1 MPEINF
7 VTRITDNGKVVNE
20 LQKVDDAIDH
30 LGRTGPQSAKKMDD
44 AFKSAG
50 AGISS
55 SATSIKNAFMGMV
68 AAIGATQLVSTLLS
82 IGKASITMAMD
93 AVESEN
99 LFAVSMGSM
108 ANKAAAWS
116 LELNRTLGLNQYE
129 VRKSVGT
136 FNVMFSAMGIGSEKA
151 FEMSKGLTQLAYD
164 FSSFYNLKPEEAFA
178 KIRSGISGEIEPLK
192 VLGIVMDEATV
203 KSFAYTSGIAK
214 LGTELTQ
221 QEKVLARYGLLLEQT
236 SLAQGDLARTIDSPA
251 NQLRLLQ
258 TRMEELQT
266 NIGMAFLPALST
278 LTGELTNLADGA
290 QVGASGLQY
299 LAKVLAAPIMGY
311 LTLGRAIAEVKL
323 SIAEMFVWLDKK
335 IPNPFPGQAVEHA
348 KDMRDAAASVLE
360 YNDKIAKLEKS
371 VDSLGKFNYAAA
383 KATQAVEKADL
394 SAMDAAAKHAKEV
407 KKLTDE
413 YEKHSKPATVLID
426 HLEEMVTAT
435 RPLDKLIAEYA
446 TEIVNAARKQTDLGV
461 SLTNSEKYIVDQATA
476 ITTLQD
482 GVEGVTVT
490 VSAFAQELDRLS
502 SLSGPK
508 DELINLGKQMDEDK
522 QKADALADAIIALMP
537 KNTFLADETDKVAA
551 AMKQNNE
558 YMAEA
563 KEKAEALGKAL
574 ASELGGAV
582 DDLSSNLAKNLI
594 DWGGWKDTIIGF
606 GKTIA
611 ESLLTSFLDG
621 FLSPLKSA
629 LSSVGKSIGN
639 LLTGA
644 GATSGGGLLGGL
656 LGLGA
661 STGTALATTSTLT
674 AATGVPSIMGT
685 IFASSGGLAAVG
697 GTAALAGGGAAAG
710 TGAAAAGT
718 GAAAGSGGLLGSIGA
733 FATNPITIA
742 VAAAAALSYAGY
754 KLADWISGPNSWE
767 AGSEEVARDFGG
779 VEIAAD
785 SIKAIAEGIGIS
797 ESQAWGIRKDL
808 LSSPQ
813 ALQAMYALAEDQG
826 KTAAFL
832 TSLEKIQTS
841 WGDFNF
847 RDAFELGSSTG
858 DWTEL
863 NNQFVAAFGN
873 SEKLNEVMPDW
884 KELLLG
890 ESSYVS
896 ETDLVIEALTTLRDT
911 LQESLPAVQSMYDIF
926 LATGEVTD
934 EFAAQ
939 ITALGGD
946 VEEFRGFADSMTALT
961 AQAAAITAQTASW
974 ESLRDSF
981 VTLTDAGRD
990 MYDIFL
996 ETGEITDEL
1005 ADEITSLG
1013 GDLSAFESYSRLSAI
1028 NSSWEELIA
1037 HFEETGEI
1045 LPGLRQMFIDFGG
1058 DLSALDAA
1066 SALEGLTDSLTFIDS
1081 LISQLESNLPDPI
1094 EQLLAGNMDADTI
1107 AALTAAGLDPN
1118 QFKGLVSSGA
1128 ALTQWDKAN
1137 YQPFQDLTP
1146 ELESYL
1152 KEYGGAAGSTA
1163 VSRYYAGQN
1172 TITQGLL
1179 DTTRLGIEKEYQD
1192 EVKTLLEYLGTVQ
1205 ESTTTA
1211 IETLTASVET
1221 QFDIVGGNIQD
1232 ALDLAA
1238 EDVVT
1243 EIDLMIAALG
1253 TQSDAIVTAMNA
1265 VSQGLID
1272 ALDEIITRNT
1282 TELVS
1287 VLTPTTEPDTYVP
1300 SGGGNSTPGD
1310 NYGEDGSN
1318 YPNPNSYAP
1327 SLALGR
1333 SVARTGLSAEE
1344 GKGGGGVEI
1353 NIDMRNSRVESPAQ
1367 FVQEV
1372 TAGLK
1377 SYFGHGGSL
1386 AMLNAR

>member
-1 MPEINF
+1 MPEIAF
-7 VTRITDNGKVVNE
+7 TTRLQDSGQVVVGLE
-20 LQKVDDAIDH
+20 KIEDTLDH
-30 LGRTGPQSAKKMDD
+30 LGRSGSESAEKTRDSFSVLGKGSADLAKSTEALTTSVTATGTGFQSLGQSVMDFAKNPLEAAKTGVTSFVEKLGPTAVALGSIATAAIAAGVAIFEFVKSGSEAAEKLKNLSAITGMTVQDLQALQQITKEAGLEGMDLGRTISFLNTQMGKPEGKEFETSLQALGITIKDTSGKQKDAIDIMDELKVALSGATSETERSQIALQVLGIRYRDLIPLIVNGTESLRDQMEAMKKTGPVWDKVTQENLLTFDTMLDKIGRSWDTVKTKMMSFFGSLI
-44 AFKSAG
+44 A
-50 AGISS
+50 SS
-55 SATSIKNAFMGMV
+55 S
-68 AAIGATQLVSTLLS
+68 IGRLTQLEEIQKEVDK
-82 IGKASITMAMD
+82 IVA
-93 AVESEN
+93 
-99 LFAVSMGSM
+99 
-108 ANKAAAWS
+108 ANKASAFAVGPTISVEEYQKS
-116 LELNRTLGLNQYE
+116 LA
-129 VRKSVGT
+129 K
-136 FNVMFSAMGIGSEKA
+136 
-151 FEMSKGLTQLAYD
+151 
-164 FSSFYNLKPEEAFA
+164 LKEEEEA
-178 KIRSGISGEIEPLK
+178 LK
-192 VLGIVMDEATV
+192 
-203 KSFAYTSGIAK
+203 KS
-214 LGTELTQ
+214 E
-221 QEKVLARYGLLLEQT
+221 
-236 SLAQGDLARTIDSPA
+236 
-251 NQLRLLQ
+251 
-258 TRMEELQT
+258 
-266 NIGMAFLPALST
+266 
-278 LTGELTNLADGA
+278 
-290 QVGASGLQY
+290 
-299 LAKVLAAPIMGY
+299 
-311 LTLGRAIAEVKL
+311 
-323 SIAEMFVWLDKK
+323 
-335 IPNPFPGQAVEHA
+335 
-348 KDMRDAAASVLE
+348 
-360 YNDKIAKLEKS
+360 
-371 VDSLGKFNYAAA
+371 AAA
-383 KATQAVEKADL
+383 KKH
-394 SAMDAAAKHAKEV
+394 AAAISA
-407 KKLTDE
+407 LTDE

-551 AMKQNNE
+551 AMKANNE

-563 KEKAEALGKAL
+563 KTKAEALGNAL
-574 ASELGGAV
+574 ADELGGAV
-582 DDLSSNLAKNLI
+582 DTLSSSLAKNLI

-606 GKTIA
+606 GKDIA
-611 ESLLTSFLDG
+611 QTLLTSFLDG

-629 LSSVGKSIGN
+629 LSSFGQGFGN
-639 LLTGA
+639 WLTGLLGGKGGGGFNPIGWLT
-644 GATSGGGLLGGL
+644 GATSGSNGGVLGGI
-656 LGLGA
+656 LGVGA
-661 STGTALATTSTLT
+661 ITGTALATTSTLT

-685 IFASSGGLAAVG
+685 IFAGTGGLAAAG
-697 GTAALAGGGAAAG
+697 GT
-710 TGAAAAGT
+710 AAAAGT
-718 GAAAGSGGLLGSIGA
+718 TAAAGSGGLLTSIGA
-733 FATNPITIA
+733 FATNPITLA
-742 VAAAAALSYAGY
+742 VAGGIAAVFGGL
-754 KLADWISGPNSWE
+754 KLADYVSGPNSWE
-767 AGSEEVARDFGG
+767 AGSEEVARDFGS
-779 VEIAAD
+779 VEIAPDA
-785 SIKAIAEGIGIS
+785 IKAIAEAVGIS
-797 ESQAWGIRKDL
+797 EKEAWGIRKDL

>member
-1 MPEINF
+1 
-7 VTRITDNGKVVNE
+7 VTQENLLTFDTMLDKI
-20 LQKVDDAIDH
+20 
-30 LGRTGPQSAKKMDD
+30 GRSWDTVKTKMMSFFGSLI
-44 AFKSAG
+44 A
-50 AGISS
+50 SS
-55 SATSIKNAFMGMV
+55 S
-68 AAIGATQLVSTLLS
+68 IGRLTQLEEIQKEVDK
-82 IGKASITMAMD
+82 IVA
-93 AVESEN
+93 
-99 LFAVSMGSM
+99 
-108 ANKAAAWS
+108 ANKASAFAVGPTISVEEYQKS
-116 LELNRTLGLNQYE
+116 LA
-129 VRKSVGT
+129 K
-136 FNVMFSAMGIGSEKA
+136 
-151 FEMSKGLTQLAYD
+151 
-164 FSSFYNLKPEEAFA
+164 LKEEEEA
-178 KIRSGISGEIEPLK
+178 LK
-192 VLGIVMDEATV
+192 
-203 KSFAYTSGIAK
+203 KS
-214 LGTELTQ
+214 E
-221 QEKVLARYGLLLEQT
+221 
-236 SLAQGDLARTIDSPA
+236 
-251 NQLRLLQ
+251 
-258 TRMEELQT
+258 
-266 NIGMAFLPALST
+266 
-278 LTGELTNLADGA
+278 
-290 QVGASGLQY
+290 
-299 LAKVLAAPIMGY
+299 
-311 LTLGRAIAEVKL
+311 
-323 SIAEMFVWLDKK
+323 
-335 IPNPFPGQAVEHA
+335 
-348 KDMRDAAASVLE
+348 
-360 YNDKIAKLEKS
+360 
-371 VDSLGKFNYAAA
+371 AAA
-383 KATQAVEKADL
+383 KKH
-394 SAMDAAAKHAKEV
+394 AAAISA
-407 KKLTDE
+407 LTDE

-461 SLTNSEKYIVDQATA
+461 SLTNAEKYIVDQATA

-563 KEKAEALGKAL
+563 KTKAEALGNAL
-574 ASELGGAV
+574 ADELGGAV
-582 DDLSSNLAKNLI
+582 DTLSSSLAKNLI

-606 GKTIA
+606 GKDIA
-611 ESLLTSFLDG
+611 QTLLTSFLDG

-629 LSSVGKSIGN
+629 LSSFGQGFGN
-639 LLTGA
+639 WLTGLLGGKGGGGFNPIGWLT
-644 GATSGGGLLGGL
+644 GATSGSNGGVLGGI
-656 LGLGA
+656 LGVGA
-661 STGTALATTSTLT
+661 ITGTALATTSTLT

-685 IFASSGGLAAVG
+685 IFAGTGGLAAAG
-697 GTAALAGGGAAAG
+697 GT
-710 TGAAAAGT
+710 AAAAGT
-718 GAAAGSGGLLGSIGA
+718 TAAAGSGGLLTSIGA
-733 FATNPITIA
+733 FATNPITLA
-742 VAAAAALSYAGY
+742 VAGGIAAVFGGL
-754 KLADWISGPNSWE
+754 KLADYVSGPNSWE
-767 AGSEEVARDFGG
+767 AGSEEVARDFGS
-779 VEIAAD
+779 VEIAPDA
-785 SIKAIAEGIGIS
+785 IKAIAEAVGIS
-797 ESQAWGIRKDL
+797 EKEAWGIRKDL

>member
-461 SLTNSEKYIVDQATA
+461 SLTNAEKYIVDQATA

-551 AMKQNNE
+551 AMKANNE

-563 KEKAEALGKAL
+563 KTKAEALGNAL
-574 ASELGGAV
+574 ADELGGAV
-582 DDLSSNLAKNLI
+582 DTLSSSLAKNLI

-606 GKTIA
+606 GKSIA

-629 LSSVGKSIGN
+629 LTREGKGFGN
-639 LLTGA
+639 WLTK
-644 GATSGGGLLGGL
+644 TLFGGNEDTGGFNPISWLRGL
-656 LGLGA
+656 LGLGG

-674 AATGVPSIMGT
+674 AATGVPSIMGPL
-685 IFASSGGLAAVG
+685 FAGTGGLAAAG
-697 GTAALAGGGAAAG
+697 GT
-710 TGAAAAGT
+710 AAAAGT
-718 GAAAGSGGLLGSIGA
+718 TAAAGSGGLLTSIGA
-733 FATNPITIA
+733 FATNPITLA
-742 VAAAAALSYAGY
+742 VAGGIAAVFGGL
-754 KLADWISGPNSWE
+754 KLADYVSGPNSWE
-767 AGSEEVARDFGG
+767 AGSEEVARDFGS
-779 VEIAAD
+779 VEIAPDA
-785 SIKAIAEGIGIS
+785 IKAIAEAVGIS
-797 ESQAWGIRKDL
+797 EKEAWGIRKDL
-808 LSSPQ
+808 LSSPA
-813 ALQAMYALAEDQG
+813 ALEGIYALAEAQG
-826 KTAAFL
+826 KTAEFL
-832 TSLEKIQTS
+832 KSLEKIQTS